1 MPEPTPIA
9 PQSPAHISRRSNLR
23 PAAKLHR
30 NQLPAFLNAAH
41 CERRRQRFIFWNLG
55 AAGAHSTA
63 ADSLGGAF
71 IKFACGAPVPFTSRC
86 RGVLI
91 RDDGPVSLTSF
102 RRTSRRPPS
111 PARGR
116 RSRIFQLTGADP
128 RTANTDERELAGVDL
143 GPRHLR
149 SHHAGSLAEV
159 RCRNGGLES
168 VCPWRWT
175 TRELLT
181 KRRSQHDNR

>member
-71 IKFACGAPVPFTSRC
+71 IKFACGAPVSVYIPM
-86 RGVLI
+86 
-91 RDDGPVSLTSF
+91 P
-102 RRTSRRPPS
+102 RRSHTRRRPCQS
-111 PARGR
+111 HII
-116 RSRIFQLTGADP
+116 SK
-128 RTANTDERELAGVDL
+128 NLAPVHH
-143 GPRHLR
+143 HLR
-149 SHHAGSLAEV
+149 EAGGPGSSNSQARIRGPPTPTSASLQELILDHGTYDRITPEAWPKFGAAMEDWKAFV
-159 RCRNGGLES
+159 RGGGLHES
-168 VCPWRWT
+168 Y
-175 TRELLT
+175 
-181 KRRSQHDNR
+181 